1 MRGKRIMSNELN
13 ILYQFDDNYAPYAG
27 ISMLSLFENNRDIG
41 ELNIYCATMNVSK
54 RNKQLILENA
64 DKYKRH
70 IVFLDTS
77 KSIDTIKKLNV
88 RKWNNSLATWMKI
101 FVIEELIGKIGSL
114 LYIDCDTLVL
124 GSLRELCSFDFKG
137 KAMAAVIDSLGFEHL
152 DRLNI
157 KINKYYYNA
166 GIMFFNLDYFYT
178 HKDFYKKMLMHLKKN
193 IHRYQVN
200 DQDLLNDFF
209 DGNIL
214 RLSPQYNF
222 QGIHYMYS
230 DKTYFKVYKKFDYY
244 SKEEIS
250 YARKHVKIV
259 HFLRV
264 LGNYPWE
271 KNNFH
276 PLQKL
281 FNAWKAKSLW
291 NNIPQ
296 REQTRT
302 LFFKIEIL
310 LYRLLPKYA
319 FLSLFSYVKHLEK
332 KRSIK

>member
-1 MRGKRIMSNELN
+1 MSNELN

-27 ISMLSLFENNRDIG
+27 ISMLSLFEKNKDID
-41 ELNIYCATMNVSK
+41 ELNVYCATMNVSK
-54 RNKQLILENA
+54 KNERLILENA
-64 DKYKRH
+64 DKYKRN
-70 IVFLDTS
+70 IIFLDTS
-77 KSIDTIKKLNV
+77 KAINTIKKLNV
-88 RKWNNSLATWMKI
+88 KEWNNSLATWMKI
-101 FVIEELIGKIGSL
+101 FVIEELIGKIDSL

-124 GSLRELCSFDFKG
+124 GSLRELCEFDFKN

-152 DRLNI
+152 DRLHV

-166 GIMFFNLDYFYT
+166 GIMFFNLNYFYE
-178 HKDFYKKMLMHLKKN
+178 HKNFYQKMLLHLKKN
-193 IHRYQVN
+193 IYRYQVN

-214 RLSPQYNF
+214 RLNPQYNF

-230 DKTYFKVYKKFDYY
+230 DKIYFKVYKKFDYY
-244 SKEEIS
+244 SEKEIAN
-250 YARKHVKIV
+250 ARKHVKIV

-276 PLQKL
+276 PLNEL
-281 FNAWKAKSLW
+281 FNVWKNKSLW
-291 NNIPQ
+291 KNIPEK
-296 REQTRT
+296 EQTIT

-310 LYRLLPKYA
+310 LYKLLPKYA
-319 FLSLFSYVKHLEK
+319 FLSLFSYMKHIEK
-332 KRSIK
+332 KLNK